1 MDISPVGI
9 IVGFFPF
16 PFPPL
21 LLLIFFGPLAK
32 KPRARREPSQK
43 GIVGRRRRRRGIRGQ
58 GMPHPPHYQT
68 ISGGRGRGGEGP
80 LSVRPFCLREEKK
93 RREEMEGDVSPY
105 KNGEKRDLPQP
116 PPPFPTFSTL
126 VRLTVLL
133 LLLLLFPPLF
143 SSPFPPPPLGS
154 GPREGEEKCRTFVP
168 WSPAGEE
175 ENSGREQMK
184 RGLGE
189 KGGKLVVLEGKKS
202 LLSGGGER
210 EKHRMNAKPGAAF
223 RAHAMHGGPC
233 CLVIASKGG
242 NLGLRS

>member
-16 PFPPL
+16 PFSPL

-43 GIVGRRRRRRGIRGQ
+43 RIVGRRRRRGGIRGQ
-58 GMPHPPHYQT
+58 GMPHPPYYQT
-68 ISGGRGRGGEGP
+68 ISGERRRGREGP

-105 KNGEKRDLPQP
+105 KNGEERVLLP
-116 PPPFPTFSTL
+116 PPPFPSFSSL
-126 VRLTVLL
+126 VRPTVL

-154 GPREGEEKCRTFVP
+154 GPREGEEELSDFCAMVARRG
-168 WSPAGEE
+168 GE
-175 ENSGREQMK
+175 
-184 RGLGE
+184 
-189 KGGKLVVLEGKKS
+189 GGKLGRGTDEERIGRKGGEIGSFGREKS
-202 LLSGGGER
+202 LLAQFRRRR
-210 EKHRMNAKPGAAF
+210 EGKTANECETVSCVS
-223 RAHAMHGGPC
+223 RARYAWGP
-233 CLVIASKGG
+233 LLFG
-242 NLGLRS
+242 NCV